1 MPNKELEEAIKKA
14 QDLNKQYP
22 QYPFIV
28 VKINDSK
35 MTKTAGGT
43 YSVEC
48 DPDGNIIY
56 ENRYQV
62 IDRNALRNNGA
73 FPYQIVWPEK

>member
-1 MPNKELEEAIKKA
+1 M
-14 QDLNKQYP
+14 
-22 QYPFIV
+22 V
-28 VKINDSK
+28 VKINDTK
-35 MTKTAGGT
+35 MTKTAVGT

-56 ENRYQV
+56 EDRYIG

-73 FPYQIVWPEK
+73 FPCQIVWPEK